1 MKKALV
7 IHTSLSGLGGAEKV
21 SLTIIESLKK
31 MNYYVRLYTLEPTN
45 WKQLLRVFRIGI
57 ECLPHEYNELLPFHI
72 RKFTIY
78 TRLIASKIMGLK
90 IKKKFDIVV
99 NTHGDALPLATD
111 IVYMHFPSFT
121 AEEFYPY
128 ENMGLGAFI
137 NKIYLTGYALLKKHL
152 LPNFNRSRILCNSNF
167 SKAVIKLKLGVRA
180 EVVYPPIDVNLFE
193 KAYIEKT
200 GNEPYNVVTIGRFS
214 PEKNYEFIIEVAKK
228 MKDVKFF
235 IAGSVNDHR
244 KKMYFQKILA
254 LRNKHNLT
262 NVTLIPNIEDKKL
275 LRLLSKSRV
284 LMHAMKYEH
293 FGMVIAEGM
302 VAGLIPVIHRSGG
315 AYYDIIK
322 RDRYGYSYGNID
334 EAVDALWKALNNYS
348 KLYGKIHDYASK
360 EFSKEKFLDRFKRV
374 VESLIV

>member
-21 SLTIIESLKK
+21 SLTIIETLKK
-31 MNYYVRLYTLEPTN
+31 MNYYVKLYTLEPTN
-45 WKQLLRVFRIGI
+45 WERLLRVFRVGI
-57 ECLPHEYNELLPFHI
+57 QCLPHEYCELLPFHI

-78 TRLIASKIMGLK
+78 TRLIASKIMDLK
-90 IKKKFDIVV
+90 IKKKFDVIV
-99 NTHGDALPLATD
+99 NTHGGGLPLATD
-111 IVYMHFPSFT
+111 VVYMHFPSFV

-128 ENMGLGAFI
+128 ENTGLGALI
-137 NKIYLTGYALLKKHL
+137 NKIYLTGYALLRKYL
-152 LPNFNRSRILCNSNF
+152 LPEFNSSRVLCNSNF
-167 SKAVIKLKLGVRA
+167 TKAIIKLKLGIKA
-180 EVVYPPIDVNLFE
+180 EVIYPPINVKLFE

-200 GNEPYNVVTIGRFS
+200 GNEPYNVVTIGRFT
-214 PEKNYEFIIEVAKK
+214 PEKNYEFIIEVARK

-235 IAGSVNDHR
+235 IVGSINDQ
-244 KKMYFQKILA
+244 KKKKYFKKVLA
-254 LRNKHNLT
+254 LRNKYKLT
-262 NVTLIPNIEDKKL
+262 NVTIIPNIGDKKL
-275 LRLLSKSRV
+275 LKLLSKSRV

-322 RDRYGYSYGNID
+322 RDRYGYSYRNID
-334 EAVDALWKALNNYS
+334 EAVDALWKALNNYP

-360 EFSKEKFLDRFKRV
+360 EFNKEKFIEKFKRV
-374 VESLIV
+374 VESLAV